1 MNIPRLLLAI
11 VVAFVFIFVSD
22 FLIHGLWLLPDYRA
36 TPSLWRPEAE
46 QCANLPWMLAGQ
58 FLAAAVFS
66 LLWAKGF
73 APLRCFKCAC
83 MFGLMMGLFN
93 QSNTLISYA
102 VWPLPP
108 MIAVKWFGS
117 ALRKACC
124 WESSR
129 SSRTSRQSRARPVA
143 AAIRAARRRE

>member
-11 VVAFVFIFVSD
+11 VVAFVFIVVSD
-22 FLIHGLWLLPDYRA
+22 YLIHGLWLLPAYRA
-36 TPSLWRPEAE
+36 TPGLWRTEAE
-46 QCANLPWMLAGQ
+46 QCANLPWMLGGQ

-117 ALRKACC
+117 ALVQGILLGIITFFVYKP
-124 WESSR
+124 
-129 SSRTSRQSRARPVA
+129 PVA
-143 AAIRAARRRE
+143 GQACGCGDTRVTSS